1 MPVCIRHDTPAA
13 AMPLVLCCSAGGLAS
28 LADAAASASLT
39 RLLRPS
45 YWLAAS
51 VTNGTSATNKVLTW
65 PADLSG
71 ATPAAGQ
78 YVAPWVSGSSP
89 LASGGL
95 LAVSTAPGN
104 ASWQVANASETTARF
119 ICQRPAYTMEQGR
132 LADVGNGLQ
141 YLAFVQP
148 SVSEEVG
155 VLYASARRY
164 CSLVV
169 SVLVRQAASAELS
182 LLTASAPA
190 SLTRARRHS
199 GAGLKGSNS
208 L

>member
-1 MPVCIRHDTPAA
+1 MPSAKAA
-13 AMPLVLCCSAGGLAS
+13 LPSCCNRAVAGGLAS
-28 LADAAASASLT
+28 LTDAATFAALT
-39 RLLRPS
+39 RLMRPS

-95 LAVSTAPGN
+95 LAVPTAPGN
-104 ASWQVANASETTARF
+104 ASWQVANASSSETMAPF

-132 LADVGNGLQ
+132 VADIGNGLQ
-141 YLAFVQP
+141 YIAFVQP
-148 SVSEEVG
+148 SVGEGGGGGGAAVHMCPPAG
-155 VLYASARRY
+155 TAHVLS
-164 CSLVV
+164 SILVQ
-169 SVLVRQAASAELS
+169 QAASAG
-182 LLTASAPA
+182 LLTEAAPA
-190 SLTRARRHS
+190 SPTCGRRQWR
-199 GAGLKGSNS
+199 GPERE
-208 L
+208 